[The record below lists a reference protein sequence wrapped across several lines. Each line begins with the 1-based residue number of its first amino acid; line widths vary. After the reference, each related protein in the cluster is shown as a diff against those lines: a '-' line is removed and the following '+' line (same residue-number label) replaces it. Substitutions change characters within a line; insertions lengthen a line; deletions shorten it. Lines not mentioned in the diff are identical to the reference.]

1 MTNDGSTNLG
11 NSVGP
16 VGSCS
21 VREMK
26 VTNDRREKQG
36 RNRKQDQRG
45 QHRKGVDEI
54 VGELNHT
61 MQAMKKRI
69 AFSIVTEGRTRVLQ
83 VTDMDN
89 DTVIRKFPLDDQLS
103 AEQMKDVL
111 GVLVDKNG

>member
-1 MTNDGSTNLG
+1 M
-11 NSVGP
+11 GP

-36 RNRKQDQRG
+36 RNSKRDQRG

-61 MQAMKKRI
+61 MQAMKRRI
-69 AFSIVTEGRTRVLQ
+69 AFSLVTEGKTRVLQ
-83 VTDMDN
+83 VIDMDN
-89 DTVIRKFPLDDQLS
+89 NTVIRELPLNDQLS

-111 GVLVDKNG
+111 GVLVDKSG